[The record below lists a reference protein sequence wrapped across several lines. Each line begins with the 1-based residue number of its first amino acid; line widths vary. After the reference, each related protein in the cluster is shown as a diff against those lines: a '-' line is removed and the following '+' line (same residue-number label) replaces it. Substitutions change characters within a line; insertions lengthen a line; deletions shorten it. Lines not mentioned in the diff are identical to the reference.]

1 MITFNNLRV
10 NSIQNNSGIF
20 KGQNIQYHWCSMRS
34 SETSFGSI
42 NGEMNLLEYPLSAR
56 MKPESDEFC
65 LNSIR

>member
-10 NSIQNNSGIF
+10 NSIQNNSGILKDKYTISLVF
-20 KGQNIQYHWCSMRS
+20 HEKL
-34 SETSFGSI
+34 ETSFGSI
-42 NGEMNLLEYPLSAR
+42 NGEMNLLNTPKCR